1 MKRFNIQTFY
11 MLCGLQGINADF
23 LNDNTFRKPFT
34 TMSQVSMCT
43 QIFGLSLPYSR
54 DRTVCSKT
62 DMVFFFVIYFIFQRN
77 DKDYDN
83 IITIRNC
90 RDRIRS
96 LLISKESH
104 SVAQFRHFEIRRLY
118 ESDP

>member
-1 MKRFNIQTFY
+1 MNVNVN
-11 MLCGLQGINADF
+11 C
-23 LNDNTFRKPFT
+23 KPFT
-34 TMSQVSMCT
+34 AMSQVSLCT
-43 QIFGLSLPYSR
+43 QIFGLSWPYSS

-62 DMVFFFVIYFIFQRN
+62 DTVFFLVIYFIFQGN

-104 SVAQFRHFEIRRLY
+104 SLAQFRHLEVRRFN

>member
-1 MKRFNIQTFY
+1 MLVFLPIILFANHLQQCRRWACAPRF
-11 MLCGLQGINADF
+11 LD
-23 LNDNTFRKPFT
+23 
-34 TMSQVSMCT
+34 
-43 QIFGLSLPYSR
+43 SL
-54 DRTVCSKT
+54 DRTQVTVPCVLKQTWFS
-62 DMVFFFVIYFIFQRN
+62 FFVIYFIFQRN

-104 SVAQFRHFEIRRLY
+104 SVAQFRYFEVRT
-118 ESDP
+118 DP